1 MTIHSNL
8 VGGCRSTLT
17 DYSISTACLT
27 RLLDTGMAVTDV
39 QSSLSA
45 GLMSWTTSTWTFSA
59 SDVPSLVAEAVVDP
73 LVLLHQP
80 TDLAG
85 GSEGESGG
93 GDSEEDAEEK
103 TEEGD
108 PSETNAAAALRGG
121 EGVWG
126 VQGIMLLSG
135 VGSIVAG
142 AAMVFL
148 R

>member
-8 VGGCRSTLT
+8 VGGCRSSLT
-17 DYSISTACLT
+17 DYSISTACVT

-45 GLMSWTTSTWTFSA
+45 GLMSWTTSTRTYSA
-59 SDVPSLVAEAVVDP
+59 SDVPSMVAEAVVDP

-85 GSEGESGG
+85 ESGDGSGG
-93 GDSEEDAEEK
+93 GDSEEDAESDSEV
-103 TEEGD
+103 ES
-108 PSETNAAAALRGG
+108 PSETNVAAVLRVRDGTWGGPGMVAL
-121 EGVWG
+121 
-126 VQGIMLLSG
+126 SA
-135 VGSIVAG
+135 VGSMVLG
-142 AAMVFL
+142 AAMVLL